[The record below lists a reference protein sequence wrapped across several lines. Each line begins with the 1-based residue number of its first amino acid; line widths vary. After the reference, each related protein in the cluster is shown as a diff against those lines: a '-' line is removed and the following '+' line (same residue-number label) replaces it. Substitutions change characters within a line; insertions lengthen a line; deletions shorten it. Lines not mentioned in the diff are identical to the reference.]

1 MFLLRLVVFKLTH
14 GYTII
19 IWYGCWLSFLALVL
33 GAPEKGIIVRLQ
45 ACSKVITLTALGFT
59 LTAAGAFY
67 SLNEAQS
74 TLDAQYDR
82 QLKTHLST
90 VGSDLSHY
98 VQRINNDYY
107 QLINL
112 SLANVLALGQPYYKK
127 DPLLSFFEHNFRHT
141 SPYSQGENLLY
152 ALEALNYFKIPYV
165 SYNFATKELKVHGA
179 QDDKHENRILNARAQ
194 DGTKLKDLINTRST
208 LTQSFG
214 IFYFGGDTYLC
225 LKIYDR
231 ATQSNYFIVDSYLSV
246 LNNAAVNVKKIFSD
260 IDPVMQGILKDDNVM
275 IVRRGSPIF
284 KTQNFKLKLDLQNG
298 SLRKL
303 VGIHIVDH
311 DGNII
316 HDPQNLKSGQE
327 AYILGVSYLSSIN
340 SYLVMQRP
348 FESYKSDNSFITLSK
363 IFIILLSL
371 VFVGLVAVNV
381 YRSGLAEQDKKQRF
395 AQLIKKMQSM
405 SPQELQERLKNACAA
420 LLAHKNNSQHS
431 ADSSSELEHKDAL
444 TEYKKEQDLKDKKES
459 PSADSQNSK
468 NKHDST
474 QVIATPDSEAKSD
487 AKSSKGATS
496 ERAMPEA
503 NKAEAAGEMDA
514 KYQQATD
521 LGSEHTGDMANHS
534 LLDSELAI
542 EHLEAKSDAKS
553 SKGATSERAMPEAN
567 KAEAAGEMDA
577 KYQQATDLG
586 SEHTGDMANHSLLD
600 SELAIEH
607 LSDDDLLFVQNYLVD
622 ELLKDSGIKNTSLE
636 AMMAGQ
642 TFRLSAALD
651 SDFQQSIHEL
661 KDHLKNEF
669 KSRIN
674 IHRMEGKFMA
684 ARSMLLSALPAEDAM
699 PSSNF
704 IDFAACTVPAREL
717 SGNFYT
723 MKRLKAG
730 NLAFVIG
737 DCSSSGVKAAYTVTV
752 VNTLL
757 EEALRQDL
765 DPAQILSFINERLCA
780 ISKVASVSLFVGI
793 ISETTGN
800 VITSN
805 AGHCCPILIANNQP
819 QFIGHENELRLGVD
833 KDLKFEISKCSLSTD
848 DMILLYTNGVLN
860 VKNNEDISFG
870 IERLFEHC
878 QEAKSMR
885 ADELVINVLN
895 DIKLHKGKRPFRE
908 DVSLICIKQL
918 LTELK

>member
-275 IVRRGSPIF
+275 IVRRASPIF

-395 AQLIKKMQSM
+395 AQLIKKMQSI

-459 PSADSQNSK
+459 PSADSQKSK
-468 NKHDST
+468 NEHDST
-474 QVIATPDSEAKSD
+474 QAIATPDSEAKSD

-503 NKAEAAGEMDA
+503 NKAEAAGEMNA
-514 KYQQATD
+514 KYQKATD
-521 LGSEHTGDMANHS
+521 LGSDHN
-534 LLDSELAI
+534 
-542 EHLEAKSDAKS
+542 
-553 SKGATSERAMPEAN
+553 
-567 KAEAAGEMDA
+567 
-577 KYQQATDLG
+577 
-586 SEHTGDMANHSLLD
+586 GDMANHSLLD

-819 QFIGHENELRLGVD
+819 QFIGHDNELRLGVD

>member
-348 FESYKSDNSFITLSK
+348 FESYKSDNSFITLAK

-420 LLAHKNNSQHS
+420 LLAHKNNSQNS

-459 PSADSQNSK
+459 PSADSQKSK
-468 NKHDST
+468 NEHDST
-474 QVIATPDSEAKSD
+474 QAIATPDSEAKSD

-521 LGSEHTGDMANHS
+521 LGSDHN
-534 LLDSELAI
+534 
-542 EHLEAKSDAKS
+542 
-553 SKGATSERAMPEAN
+553 
-567 KAEAAGEMDA
+567 
-577 KYQQATDLG
+577 
-586 SEHTGDMANHSLLD
+586 GDMANHSLLD

>member
-1 MFLLRLVVFKLTH
+1 M
-14 GYTII
+14 
-19 IWYGCWLSFLALVL
+19 L

-348 FESYKSDNSFITLSK
+348 FESYKSDNSFITLAK

-395 AQLIKKMQSM
+395 AQLIKKMQSI
-405 SPQELQERLKNACAA
+405 SPQELQERLKNACVA
-420 LLAHKNNSQHS
+420 LLAHKNNSQNS

-459 PSADSQNSK
+459 PSADSQKSK
-468 NKHDST
+468 NEHDST
-474 QVIATPDSEAKSD
+474 QAIATPDSEAKSD

-521 LGSEHTGDMANHS
+521 LGSDHN
-534 LLDSELAI
+534 
-542 EHLEAKSDAKS
+542 
-553 SKGATSERAMPEAN
+553 
-567 KAEAAGEMDA
+567 
-577 KYQQATDLG
+577 
-586 SEHTGDMANHSLLD
+586 GDMANHSLLD

-651 SDFQQSIHEL
+651 SDYQQSIHEL

-819 QFIGHENELRLGVD
+819 QFIGHDNELRLGVD

>member
-275 IVRRGSPIF
+275 IVRRASPIF

-348 FESYKSDNSFITLSK
+348 FESYKSDNSFITLAK

-395 AQLIKKMQSM
+395 AQLIKKMQSI
-405 SPQELQERLKNACAA
+405 SPQELQERLKNAYAA

-459 PSADSQNSK
+459 PSADSQKSK
-468 NKHDST
+468 NEHDST
-474 QVIATPDSEAKSD
+474 QAIATPDSEAKSD

-503 NKAEAAGEMDA
+503 NKAEANGEM
-514 KYQQATD
+514 
-521 LGSEHTGDMANHS
+521 N
-534 LLDSELAI
+534 
-542 EHLEAKSDAKS
+542 
-553 SKGATSERAMPEAN
+553 
-567 KAEAAGEMDA
+567 A

-651 SDFQQSIHEL
+651 SDYQQSIHEL

-674 IHRMEGKFMA
+674 IYRMEGKFMA

-819 QFIGHENELRLGVD
+819 QFIGHDNELRLGVD

>member
-275 IVRRGSPIF
+275 IVRRASPIF

-395 AQLIKKMQSM
+395 AQLIKKMQSI
-405 SPQELQERLKNACAA
+405 SPQELQERLKNAYAA

-444 TEYKKEQDLKDKKES
+444 TEYKKEQDLKDKKDS
-459 PSADSQNSK
+459 PSADSQKSK
-468 NKHDST
+468 NEHDST
-474 QVIATPDSEAKSD
+474 QAIATPDSEAKSD

-503 NKAEAAGEMDA
+503 NKAEANGEMNA

-521 LGSEHTGDMANHS
+521 LGSDHN
-534 LLDSELAI
+534 
-542 EHLEAKSDAKS
+542 
-553 SKGATSERAMPEAN
+553 
-567 KAEAAGEMDA
+567 
-577 KYQQATDLG
+577 
-586 SEHTGDMANHSLLD
+586 GDMANHSLLD

-651 SDFQQSIHEL
+651 SDYQQSIHEL

-819 QFIGHENELRLGVD
+819 QFIGHDNELRLGVD

>member
-275 IVRRGSPIF
+275 IVRRASPIF

-459 PSADSQNSK
+459 PSADSQKSK
-468 NKHDST
+468 NEHDST
-474 QVIATPDSEAKSD
+474 QAIATPDS
-487 AKSSKGATS
+487 
-496 ERAMPEA
+496 
-503 NKAEAAGEMDA
+503 
-514 KYQQATD
+514 
-521 LGSEHTGDMANHS
+521 
-534 LLDSELAI
+534 
-542 EHLEAKSDAKS
+542 EAKSDAKS

-819 QFIGHENELRLGVD
+819 QFIGHDNELRLGVD

>member
-1 MFLLRLVVFKLTH
+1 M
-14 GYTII
+14 
-19 IWYGCWLSFLALVL
+19 L

-348 FESYKSDNSFITLSK
+348 FESYKSDNSFITLAK

-395 AQLIKKMQSM
+395 AQLIKKMQSI
-405 SPQELQERLKNACAA
+405 SPQELQERLKNAYAA
-420 LLAHKNNSQHS
+420 LLAHKNNSQNS

-521 LGSEHTGDMANHS
+521 LGSDHN
-534 LLDSELAI
+534 
-542 EHLEAKSDAKS
+542 
-553 SKGATSERAMPEAN
+553 
-567 KAEAAGEMDA
+567 
-577 KYQQATDLG
+577 
-586 SEHTGDMANHSLLD
+586 GDMANHSLLD

-819 QFIGHENELRLGVD
+819 QFIGHDNELRLGVD

>member
-459 PSADSQNSK
+459 PSADSQKSK
-468 NKHDST
+468 NEHDST
-474 QVIATPDSEAKSD
+474 QAIATPDSEAKSD

-503 NKAEAAGEMDA
+503 NKAEANGEMNA

-521 LGSEHTGDMANHS
+521 LGSDHN
-534 LLDSELAI
+534 
-542 EHLEAKSDAKS
+542 
-553 SKGATSERAMPEAN
+553 
-567 KAEAAGEMDA
+567 
-577 KYQQATDLG
+577 
-586 SEHTGDMANHSLLD
+586 GDMANHSLLD

-651 SDFQQSIHEL
+651 SDYQQSIHEL

-674 IHRMEGKFMA
+674 IYRMEGKFMA

-819 QFIGHENELRLGVD
+819 QFIGHDNELRLGVD

>member
-275 IVRRGSPIF
+275 IVRRASPIF

-459 PSADSQNSK
+459 PSADSQKSK

-474 QVIATPDSEAKSD
+474 QAIVTPD
-487 AKSSKGATS
+487 
-496 ERAMPEA
+496 
-503 NKAEAAGEMDA
+503 
-514 KYQQATD
+514 
-521 LGSEHTGDMANHS
+521 
-534 LLDSELAI
+534 
-542 EHLEAKSDAKS
+542 LEAKSDAKS

-586 SEHTGDMANHSLLD
+586 SDHNGDMANHSLLD

-669 KSRIN
+669 KSRVN

-819 QFIGHENELRLGVD
+819 QFIGHDNELRLGVD

>member
-1 MFLLRLVVFKLTH
+1 M
-14 GYTII
+14 
-19 IWYGCWLSFLALVL
+19 L

-59 LTAAGAFY
+59 LTTAGAFY

-74 TLDAQYDR
+74 TLDAQYNR

-90 VGSDLSHY
+90 VGADLSHY

-152 ALEALNYFKIPYV
+152 ALEALSYFKIPYV
-165 SYNFATKELKVHGA
+165 SYNFATKELKVHGP

-231 ATQSNYFIVDSYLSV
+231 ATQSNYFIIDSYLSV
-246 LNNAAVNVKKIFSD
+246 LNNTAVNVKKIFSD

-363 IFIILLSL
+363 ILIILLSL
-371 VFVGLVAVNV
+371 IFVGLVVVNI

-405 SPQELQERLKNACAA
+405 SPQELQERLKNAYAA

-459 PSADSQNSK
+459 PSADSQKSK
-468 NKHDST
+468 NEHDST
-474 QVIATPDSEAKSD
+474 QAIAAPDSEAKSD
-487 AKSSKGATS
+487 AKSSEDATS
-496 ERAMPEA
+496 DQAMPEA
-503 NKAEAAGEMDA
+503 NKAEANGEMDA
-514 KYQQATD
+514 KYHHATD
-521 LGSEHTGDMANHS
+521 LASDHNGDMATHS

-542 EHLEAKSDAKS
+542 
-553 SKGATSERAMPEAN
+553 GR
-567 KAEAAGEMDA
+567 
-577 KYQQATDLG
+577 
-586 SEHTGDMANHSLLD
+586 
-600 SELAIEH
+600 
-607 LSDDDLLFVQNYLVD
+607 LSDEDLLFVENYLVD

-636 AMMAGQ
+636 AMMAAQ

-651 SDFQQSIHEL
+651 SDYQQSIHEL
-661 KDHLKNEF
+661 KDNLKNEF

-819 QFIGHENELRLGVD
+819 QFIGQENELRLGVD

>member
-405 SPQELQERLKNACAA
+405 SPQELQERLKNAYAA
-420 LLAHKNNSQHS
+420 LLAHKNNSQNS

-459 PSADSQNSK
+459 PSADSQKSK
-468 NKHDST
+468 NEHDST
-474 QVIATPDSEAKSD
+474 QAIATPDSEAKSD

-521 LGSEHTGDMANHS
+521 LGSDHN
-534 LLDSELAI
+534 
-542 EHLEAKSDAKS
+542 
-553 SKGATSERAMPEAN
+553 
-567 KAEAAGEMDA
+567 
-577 KYQQATDLG
+577 
-586 SEHTGDMANHSLLD
+586 GDMANHSLLD